1 MGLVGLSCRSETS
14 VHSAPAAIDLKDYSA
29 TSDAV
34 CSLSFG
40 LCFTEAPINLSS
52 VTLTFV
58 SKSVTGQTWAIHI
71 RLYIVFFS
79 LHFLWRAHYAVTAE
93 ANSSPLHVSM
103 CLSVNVFWDEVPW
116 LHRRGGLLILNEGAS
131 CFLFQSGL
139 APQLAGLWKTECLSA
154 WISSAQKM
162 LPCCK

>member
-1 MGLVGLSCRSETS
+1 MGHQRKVGHLGHSSVQYSTTVRTVKEQCQVEVNVPTYISHREQGSGLVGLSCRSETS

-29 TSDAV
+29 TSDAL

-40 LCFTEAPINLSS
+40 LRFTEAPINLSS

-103 CLSVNVFWDEVPW
+103 CLSVNVF
-116 LHRRGGLLILNEGAS
+116 
-131 CFLFQSGL
+131 
-139 APQLAGLWKTECLSA
+139 
-154 WISSAQKM
+154 
-162 LPCCK
+162 